1 TYSARS
7 GRRPFRGGRP
17 DRIGFRN
24 GQGGARGRPPGL
36 ALEPADEKRR
46 AEAGSESGEIDEGG
60 GPDAAAEDVET
71 HPHQARGEK
80 PDEED
85 RERLLADGADERD
98 EPPPAQT
105 LDEACPARSRRDP
118 GQPETGR

>member
-1 TYSARS
+1 SS
-7 GRRPFRGGRP
+7 
-17 DRIGFRN
+17 D
-24 GQGGARGRPPGL
+24 L
-36 ALEPADEKRR
+36 EKRR

-85 RERLLADGADERD
+85 RERLLADGADECD

-118 GQPETGR
+118 GQPGEREEMQEAQRSLRGLGGDRHQAVPEL